1 MGATGTNDL
10 VTAWA
15 TWTSCPDQTKSPN
28 ILNETENGM
37 GTDLKVGPVAYP
49 IRRVTGDESRLL
61 TDTPCRHSI
70 CGEARSDR
78 WMHDLCSRVL
88 CGARDQDAHAPDPL
102 GDHARRLGVQ
112 AGVVGY
118 RSDRCRTRADGD
130 EDGVGRAAAGV
141 PAGRRG
147 QAQGRPGTGR
157 AVPLLA
163 AAAEHDP
170 QPLPDVQVN
179 GPAAVRLGH
188 RDFPVRCGGAWRRR
202 WAAHCHTVPLFT
214 SLSTIHN
221 GATACKR
228 GEHSHGDHNPDCMH
242 ITLTYQVS
250 GRFRAPCPFGTLVT
264 YVRDPWPV
272 RATGGR
278 DSPETLCPGVPGREG
293 RSRRR
298 LRDQMQRIRKDGNRM
313 LTHQSRLLLAALAL
327 AAPAALASTVAAAAG
342 TRPQA
347 GPPRPALVL
356 QANHPAPPGVR
367 ARPVGAVPVR
377 VPNPSAYAAQ
387 KAAANA
393 AAARLAAR
401 TSTPAPVTAA
411 LAPSLVRNWAGQRDT
426 TAAPSDSTGAIGT
439 TRYIELVNSKVAIY
453 SRTSNTPTASG
464 PLLQLTGCA
473 TSACT
478 DSVFDVQVIW
488 DPALNR
494 FFYTTM
500 DTGSGSSGGNLL
512 TFGFSTTATPTLS
525 ASSWCRYSVGFG
537 STLPDYP
544 KLGDTNDFMLIGT
557 NDFSRS
563 SFTRSTIFWVSN
575 PPSGSTCPAPSTLK
589 TGITG
594 TLKNANG
601 TPAFTP
607 VPANQTDTSSTGW
620 AVARPA
626 SIPSG
631 GATFLT
637 LFKVTKSATGAATIP
652 TTGISVPV
660 TAYKVPA
667 PAPQPGT
674 SFKLDTMDTRP
685 TQAVSAI
692 DPAHGSVTALWTQHT
707 VFGGAGA
714 QVRWYEINPATH
726 SLIQNGTIS
735 SSSLYTFNGAIS
747 PDRRVNGTS
756 KMFGGDMVITVNQS
770 SASALAAIKVASK
783 IGANPISALTLV
795 AASTAADTGFDCKTT
810 SRPNLCRWG
819 DYAGASPDPAAP
831 TTATTGQVWGTSM
844 LSAPGGSTSSSGW
857 TTRNF
862 AVKP

>member
-1 MGATGTNDL
+1 M
-10 VTAWA
+10 
-15 TWTSCPDQTKSPN
+15 
-28 ILNETENGM
+28 
-37 GTDLKVGPVAYP
+37 
-49 IRRVTGDESRLL
+49 
-61 TDTPCRHSI
+61 
-70 CGEARSDR
+70 
-78 WMHDLCSRVL
+78 
-88 CGARDQDAHAPDPL
+88 
-102 GDHARRLGVQ
+102 
-112 AGVVGY
+112 
-118 RSDRCRTRADGD
+118 
-130 EDGVGRAAAGV
+130 
-141 PAGRRG
+141 
-147 QAQGRPGTGR
+147 
-157 AVPLLA
+157 
-163 AAAEHDP
+163 
-170 QPLPDVQVN
+170 
-179 GPAAVRLGH
+179 
-188 RDFPVRCGGAWRRR
+188 
-202 WAAHCHTVPLFT
+202 
-214 SLSTIHN
+214 
-221 GATACKR
+221 
-228 GEHSHGDHNPDCMH
+228 
-242 ITLTYQVS
+242 
-250 GRFRAPCPFGTLVT
+250 
-264 YVRDPWPV
+264 
-272 RATGGR
+272 
-278 DSPETLCPGVPGREG
+278 
-293 RSRRR
+293 
-298 LRDQMQRIRKDGNRM
+298 
-313 LTHQSRLLLAALAL
+313 AALAL
-327 AAPAALASTVAAAAG
+327 AVPAAVASPVAAAAG
-342 TRPQA
+342 ARPQA
-347 GPPRPALVL
+347 GPPKSTLVL
-356 QANHPAPPGVR
+356 QANHPAPPGVK

-377 VPNPSAYAAQ
+377 VPSPSAYAAQ

-393 AAARLAAR
+393 AAAHLAAR
-401 TSTPAPVTAA
+401 ASASATPA

-426 TAAPSDSTGAIGT
+426 TVAPSDSTGAIGT
-439 TRYIELVNSKVAIY
+439 SRYIELVNSKVAIY

-544 KLGDTNDFMLIGT
+544 KLGDTKDFMLIGT
-557 NDFSRS
+557 NDFSGS
-563 SFTRSTIFWVSN
+563 SFAGSTIFWVSN
-575 PPSGSTCPAPSTLK
+575 PPSGSTCPAPSTFK
-589 TGITG
+589 AGVTG
-594 TLKNANG
+594 TLKNAAG

-607 VPANQTDTSSTGW
+607 VPANQADTSSTGW

-637 LFKVTKSATGAATIP
+637 LFKVTKSATGTATIP

-667 PAPQPGT
+667 SAPQPGT
-674 SFKLDTMDTRP
+674 SFRLDTLDTRP
-685 TQAVSAI
+685 TQAISAI

-714 QVRWYEINPATH
+714 QVRWYEVNPAAH
-726 SLIQNGTIS
+726 SLIQHGTIS

-756 KMFGGDMVITVNQS
+756 KMFGGDMVINVNQS
-770 SASALAAIKVASK
+770 SASALVAIKVASK

-795 AASTAADTGFDCKTT
+795 ATSTAADTGFDCRTT

-819 DYAGASPDPAAP
+819 DYAGAGPDPAAP
-831 TTATTGQVWGTSM
+831 TTGTTGQVWGTSM
-844 LSAPGGSTSSSGW
+844 LSASGGSSSSSGW